1 MIIMIATNY
10 TSFTT
15 FSKIFRLLPSPVASV
30 ITLTEF
36 MKKLSDQACPQK
48 KPFFF
53 DKLLTTKYF
62 FLLFICTW

>member
-1 MIIMIATNY
+1 MIIMVATNY
-10 TSFTT
+10 IFTT

-36 MKKLSDQACPQK
+36 MKKLSDQTCPQK

-53 DKLLTTKYF
+53 DKLLTMKYF